1 MQKPFAVAKISCG
14 VVSGAALIMKP
25 VVWFLS
31 ASTNIVL
38 KILHMKT
45 EAEEQTVTEEEI
57 RLMMELGEEK
67 GTIDSEE
74 KEWIE
79 NVFEFGDTTAGD
91 HMTHSSEDGSF
102 SCTVRGRDPE
112 HHPGNRTVQIPG
124 LCKRVQ

>member
-1 MQKPFAVAKISCG
+1 MV
-14 VVSGAALIMKP
+14 
-25 VVWFLS
+25 LS

-79 NVFEFGDTTAGD
+79 NVLNSVTPRQGT
-91 HMTHSSEDGSF
+91 
-102 SCTVRGRDPE
+102 
-112 HHPGNRTVQIPG
+112 I
-124 LCKRVQ
+124 